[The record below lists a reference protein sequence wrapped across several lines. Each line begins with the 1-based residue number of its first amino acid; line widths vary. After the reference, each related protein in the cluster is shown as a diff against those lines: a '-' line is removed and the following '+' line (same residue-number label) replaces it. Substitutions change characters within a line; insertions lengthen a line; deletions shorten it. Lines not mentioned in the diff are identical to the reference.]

1 MGTDALSQTGGR
13 QAMRGASIR
22 VAERPHRHFK
32 VLRAQSLHRDPA
44 EEGTLGALQP
54 LGEQGREAW
63 ADTRLEGGA
72 EWVGAGSW
80 P

>member
-1 MGTDALSQTGGR
+1 MGTDALSQPGGR

-22 VAERPHRHFK
+22 VAERP
-32 VLRAQSLHRDPA
+32 LRAQSLHRDPA
-44 EEGTLGALQP
+44 VEGTLGALQP
-54 LGEQGREAW
+54 LGGQGREAW